1 MRKNVFTL
9 DGFAGAYIGY
19 TDGSTWNGWAMPYFE
34 KEEAMQVMQGF
45 NECAQSPMQYD
56 EIYDQFYL
64 FDEDN
69 MEIDIWT
76 RQKFITDHG
85 IKYLYG
91 IGAGA
96 WTWDEEFSKPIAEFV
111 AELFADY
118 DIEID
123 ERLTTNKLKDFNK
136 FKSVLIT
143 LRSDVDA
150 ETKISKIQE
159 ELQC

>member
-1 MRKNVFTL
+1 MHKNVFTI
-9 DGFAGAYIGY
+9 DGFRGAYIGY

-34 KEEAMQVMQGF
+34 KEEALQVMQGF

-56 EIYDQFYL
+56 EIYDQFYM
-64 FDEDN
+64 FDEDA

-91 IGAGA
+91 IGSGA
-96 WTWDEEFSKPIAEFV
+96 WTWDKESCKSIAAFIE
-111 AELFADY
+111 ELFWDY
-118 DIEID
+118 DFEID
-123 ERLTTNKLKDFNK
+123 KQVTAEKLKDFK
-136 FKSVLIT
+136 LFKSVLTI

-150 ETKISKIQE
+150 EIKISKIQE